1 MLHCN
6 GDDGSTT
13 IIDSEYEPKAVTAS
27 GDAQLDTTQQK
38 FGTASVL
45 FDGYNDHLSL
55 ASHEDWHFGTGAFT
69 VEFWFCLKPERPYI
83 DILYSHGGSNSPEGT
98 GGVIG
103 IGGNY
108 KISYGCSGGGIIGT
122 TTLET
127 DTWYHCALVGDGGP
141 NGARTIKLYLNGIQE
156 GDTYTYDYNFA
167 QTAIWLGA
175 NQHSTVIECLN
186 GWIDEFRI
194 SKGIA
199 RWTGNFTPPICEYEA
214 PTPTPIGAAN

>member
-6 GDDGSTT
+6 GDDGTTT
-13 IIDSEYEPKAVTAS
+13 IIDSATSKAVTAS
-27 GDAQLDTTQQK
+27 GDTQLDTTQQK

-45 FDGYNDHLSL
+45 FDGYDDHLSL

-69 VEFWFCLKPERPYI
+69 VEFWFCLRGTRFI
-83 DILYSHGGSNSPEGT
+83 DIFYSHGGSNMPKGEG
-98 GGVIG
+98 GAIGVS
-103 IGGNY
+103 NY
-108 KISYGCSGGGIIGT
+108 KIGYGSSGGGIVGT
-122 TTLET
+122 TTLAT
-127 DTWYHCALVGDGGP
+127 YTWYHCALVGDGGP
-141 NGARTIKLYLNGIQE
+141 DGARTIKLYLNGIQE
-156 GDTYTYDYNFA
+156 GDTYVCDYDFV
-167 QTAIWLGA
+167 QTEIWLGA

-214 PTPTPIGAAN
+214 PTPTPIGASN